1 MTKEQMF
8 LIQVLADHING
19 RKTDNGAGLEWMEL
33 NHIAKK
39 QQVSGILYSQCKSI
53 INNPSVLSELQKS
66 YA

>member
-33 NHIAKK
+33 NYIAKK
-39 QQVSGILYSQCKSI
+39 
-53 INNPSVLSELQKS
+53 
-66 YA
+66 